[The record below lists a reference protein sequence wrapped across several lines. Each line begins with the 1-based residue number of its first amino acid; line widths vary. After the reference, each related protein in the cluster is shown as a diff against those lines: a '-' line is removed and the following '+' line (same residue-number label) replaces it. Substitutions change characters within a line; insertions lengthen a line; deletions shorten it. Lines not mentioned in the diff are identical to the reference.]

1 MSKSFKICGDFL
13 RPGRNYRDFIIKLF
27 FQNEILEWSES
38 WLKELCILFIFE
50 VQVNCLKIFQVP
62 FSL

>member
-13 RPGRNYRDFIIKLF
+13 RPRRNYKDLIIKL
-27 FQNEILEWSES
+27 FQNEILEWLES

-50 VQVNCLKIFQVP
+50 VQVNCLKNFWVP